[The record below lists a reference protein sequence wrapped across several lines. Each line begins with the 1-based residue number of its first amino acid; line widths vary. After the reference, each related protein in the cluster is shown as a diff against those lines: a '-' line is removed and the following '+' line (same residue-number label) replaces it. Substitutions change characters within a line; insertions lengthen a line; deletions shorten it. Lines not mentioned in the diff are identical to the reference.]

1 MKSVMSQHKL
11 EEIIS
16 RDRLQARVGELG
28 RELDAHYRGKN
39 PLLVAILKGS
49 YIFMADLSRAMR
61 ESHEVDFVATA
72 AYAGAEPFE
81 GGVRLVKDMDL
92 DIAGRHVLIVE
103 DIVDSG
109 RTLAKICALLATRH
123 PASLQVVT
131 LLDKPEARVVD
142 VPIMLAGF
150 NVPDRFVVGY
160 GLDLAEQ
167 YRHLDGIYICT
178 EGDGP
183 GGAQGRIG
191 AVDGQLENEFE

>member
-1 MKSVMSQHKL
+1 MVHHSL
-11 EEIIS
+11 EPIITAE
-16 RDRLQARVGELG
+16 RLHARVTELG
-28 RELDAHYRGKN
+28 HALDDHYRGQN

-49 YIFMADLSRAMR
+49 YMFMADLSRAMK
-61 ESHEVDFVATA
+61 EPHEVDFVATA
-72 AYAGAEPFE
+72 AYSGSEPDR

-109 RTLAKICALLATRH
+109 RTLAKICALLTTRH

-131 LLDKPEARVVD
+131 LLDKPEARVVE

-150 NVPDRFVVGY
+150 DVPDRFVVGY

-178 EGDGP
+178 EHDQAGRAP
-183 GGAQGRIG
+183 GWIG
-191 AVDGQLENEFE
+191 AADGQMESEFE

>member
-1 MKSVMSQHKL
+1 MSQHKL
-11 EEIIS
+11 EPIIS
-16 RDRLQARVGELG
+16 TERLHVRVTEMG
-28 RELDAHYRGKN
+28 RELDDHYRGKN

-49 YIFMADLSRAMR
+49 YMFMADLSRAMA
-61 ESHEVDFVATA
+61 EPHEVDFIATV
-72 AYAGAEPFE
+72 AYAGSEPDSS
-81 GGVRLVKDMDL
+81 GVRLVKDMDL
-92 DIAGRHVLIVE
+92 DITGRHVLIVE

-178 EGDGP
+178 E
-183 GGAQGRIG
+183 
-191 AVDGQLENEFE
+191 LEETPKGSRPDRCHRRTTGE